1 MTSSL
6 EIQIDSAGLSEI
18 YGASQSVTLAL
29 KVGQIVDAV
38 ASPKASAGGAGQ
50 LIVAWLAFAPLQ
62 TNTVTWNE
70 QYYCF
75 ATATP
80 LTMGEV
86 IKMNSQSAA
95 PMQPGAIY
103 TFANGQFSSHPASGS
118 AYVVYNAM
126 AGGYGFGLA
135 QQATV
140 NGAPA
145 FAPTSAVPVLSNEA
159 AYFTPADQISIF
171 LSSASNNG
179 TLIPPP
185 INALTLAVDTARAVV
200 GFNDQTHSF
209 FQLS

>member
-1 MTSSL
+1 VTSSL

-18 YGASQSVTLAL
+18 YGAGQSITLAL

-50 LIVAWLAFAPLQ
+50 LIVAWLAFAPLE
-62 TNTVTWNE
+62 TNVSWSE

-80 LTMGEV
+80 LTIGEV
-86 IKMNSQSAA
+86 IKMNSQGAA
-95 PMQPGAIY
+95 PMQPGSVC
-103 TFANGQFSSHPASGS
+103 TFANGQFSSHPGSGS
-118 AYVVYNAM
+118 TYVIYNAT
-126 AGGYGFGLA
+126 AGSYGFGLA

-140 NGAPA
+140 DDVPV
-145 FAPTSAVPVLSNEA
+145 FAPTSAVPVLFNEA
-159 AYFTPADQISIF
+159 GYFTPGNQVSIF

-185 INALTLAVDTARAVV
+185 INALALAVDTARAVV
-200 GFNDQTHSF
+200 AFNDQTHSF